1 LGTYSVHIL
10 YKHHYVN
17 TVGDTMLLTLGE
29 GDFNLFFD
37 YSSEY
42 NVFDASEGELL
53 YELARSSGKEVTIND
68 INYAQMNEELQYQSY
83 RSTSLWF
90 LIATLV
96 LFLAD
101 VFVRKGEA
109 KKKKKPEYVVGT
121 NLG

>member
-1 LGTYSVHIL
+1 MTNGEVMMVPLGT
-10 YKHHYVN
+10 
-17 TVGDTMLLTLGE
+17 GDY
-29 GDFNLFFD
+29 NLFFD

-53 YELARSSGKEVTIND
+53 YELASNREEVAINEP
-68 INYAQMNEELQYQSY
+68 NYAALGEELQYTSY

>member
-1 LGTYSVHIL
+1 MS
-10 YKHHYVN
+10 
-17 TVGDTMLLTLGE
+17 
-29 GDFNLFFD
+29 
-37 YSSEY
+37 
-42 NVFDASEGELL
+42 
-53 YELARSSGKEVTIND
+53 
-68 INYAQMNEELQYQSY
+68 EELTNQSY

-109 KKKKKPEYVVGT
+109 KKKRKPEYTVGT

>member
-1 LGTYSVHIL
+1 
-10 YKHHYVN
+10 
-17 TVGDTMLLTLGE
+17 M
-29 GDFNLFFD
+29 
-37 YSSEY
+37 
-42 NVFDASEGELL
+42 AST
-53 YELARSSGKEVTIND
+53 RDQVSINEP
-68 INYAQMNEELQYQSY
+68 NYAAMADELTNQSY

-109 KKKKKPEYVVGT
+109 KKKRKPEYTVGT

>member
-1 LGTYSVHIL
+1 MTNGEVMMVPLGT
-10 YKHHYVN
+10 
-17 TVGDTMLLTLGE
+17 GDY
-29 GDFNLFFD
+29 NLFFD

-53 YELARSSGKEVTIND
+53 YELASNREDVAINEP
-68 INYAQMNEELQYQSY
+68 NYAALGEELQYTSY